1 MSALNSRLKAWREEK
16 RLNQA
21 QAANLLGVPVAT
33 FIKWEVGTRAP
44 GAAAIEAFVTAG
56 GINANWLLTGEGP
69 MRIED
74 LAGAETP
81 GALDRERMRL
91 AMEAIEEGLSEVRL
105 TMAPP
110 KKAELLLAA
119 YDLLETDGVTKEKVM
134 KIVKLA
140 A

>member
-16 RLNQA
+16 KLNQA

-44 GAAAIEAFVTAG
+44 GAAAMEAFVTAG

-69 MRIED
+69 MLLGD
-74 LAGAETP
+74 LQAAGWS
-81 GALDRERMRL
+81 GALDRERM
-91 AMEAIEEGLSEVRL
+91 AMAVEALEEVLLEAGR
-105 TMAPP
+105 TMAPA
-110 KKAELLLAA
+110 KKAQVLLAA
-119 YDLLETDGVTKEKVM
+119 YDLLEEPSATRAKVVQLL
-134 KIVKLA
+134 KFA